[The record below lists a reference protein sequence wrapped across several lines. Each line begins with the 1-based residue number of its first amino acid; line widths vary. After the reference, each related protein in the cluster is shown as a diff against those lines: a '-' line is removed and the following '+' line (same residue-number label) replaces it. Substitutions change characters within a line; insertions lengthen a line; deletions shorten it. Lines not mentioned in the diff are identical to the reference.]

1 MIRKFI
7 QKIYLALIFLL
18 LYAPIVT
25 LIVLSFN
32 QSKTRAKWGGFTLKW
47 YQELFKNEQIMS
59 AFYTTL
65 IIAFLSAAAATL
77 IGTAASIAIQGMK
90 QRWKTLYMGLTN
102 IPMMNAEIVMGVSL
116 MLLFIALRATL
127 GFGTILIAHISF
139 NIPYVILSVSPKLRQ
154 TSRHTYEA
162 ALDLGASPVKAFF
175 KVVFPDIVPGVLS
188 GFMLAFTMSLDDF
201 VITHFTKGPGID
213 TLSTKIYTEVRK
225 GIKPEIYALSTI
237 LFVTVLVLLILVN
250 YSPDGKEDGEER
262 KKAKKPSRA
271 KVILLRRVIPA
282 AICIVFIS
290 GGIYYASENKVMNS
304 EKVVVYNWG
313 EYLDPKV
320 LTMFEEETG
329 IDVVYEEFETN
340 EILYPKVS
348 SGAIAYD
355 AVCPS
360 DYMIQRMMENGLLAE
375 IDFDNIPNIKYIGE
389 EYMEQS
395 RQFDPENKYSVP
407 YCWGTV
413 GILYNKTMVDGPV
426 DSWEILWDEKYRD
439 NILMQDSVR
448 DAFGVALKY
457 LGYSLNSTDLDEL
470 TEARDLLIRQ
480 KPLVQAYVID
490 QVRDKMIG
498 NEAAIGVI
506 YSGEAIYTQ
515 KENPDLEYV
524 VPKEGSNIWIDSW
537 VIPKNAENKEN
548 AEKFINFLCRP
559 DIALMNF
566 EYITYSTPNT
576 AAREMIEDEA
586 VRNSEIAFPD
596 LSALPELETFQYL
609 GKKADEIYGE
619 LWNQVKSSSA
629 KKLRRILQNVFQ

>member
-1 MIRKFI
+1 LIRKYL
-7 QKIYLALIFLL
+7 QKIYLALIFIL

-47 YQELFKNEQIMS
+47 YKELLKNEQIMS

-65 IIAFLSAAAATL
+65 IIAFVSAAIATV
-77 IGTAASIAIQGMK
+77 IGTAATIAIQGMK
-90 QRWKTLYMGLTN
+90 QKWKTMYMGLTN

-116 MLLFIALRATL
+116 MLLFIAFHMTL
-127 GFGTILIAHISF
+127 GFGTILIAHITF
-139 NIPYVILSVSPKLRQ
+139 NIPYVILSVLPKLKQ
-154 TSRHTYEA
+154 TNRYTYED

-237 LFVTVLVLLILVN
+237 MFVTVLVLLLLIN
-250 YSPDGKEDGEER
+250 YSPKEEEETVVR
-262 KKAKKPSRA
+262 KKKVRKPSRV
-271 KVILLRRVIPA
+271 KKILIQRVVPV
-282 AICIVFIS
+282 AICIVFI
-290 GGIYYASENKVMNS
+290 GGGFYYAKENDVMNG
-304 EKVVVYNWG
+304 EKLVVYNWG
-313 EYLDPKV
+313 EYIDPEV

-329 IDVVYEEFETN
+329 IDIVYEEFETN
-340 EILYPKVS
+340 EILYPKIS

-355 AVCPS
+355 VICPS
-360 DYMIQRMMENGLLAE
+360 DYMIQRMIENDLLSE
-375 IDFDNIPNIKYIGE
+375 INFDNIPNLKNIGKQYLE
-389 EYMEQS
+389 RS

-413 GILYNKTMVDGPV
+413 GILYNKMMVDELV
-426 DSWEILWDEKYRD
+426 DSWSILWDPKYKD

-448 DAFGVALKY
+448 DAFGVTLKY
-457 LGYSLNSTDLDEL
+457 LGYSLNSIDLDEL
-470 TEARDLLIRQ
+470 TEAKNLLIEQ

-498 NEAAIGVI
+498 NEAALGVI

-515 KENPDLEYV
+515 KENPNLEYV
-524 VPKEGSNIWIDSW
+524 IPKEGSNIWIDSW
-537 VIPKNAENKEN
+537 VIPKNTEHKEN

-566 EYITYSTPNT
+566 EYITYSTPNE
-576 AAREMIEDEA
+576 AARELIEDESI
-586 VRNSEIAFPD
+586 RNSEIAFPD
-596 LSALPELETFQYL
+596 LSKYDNLETFQYL
-609 GKKADEIYGE
+609 GTEADQVYGD
-619 LWNQVKSSSA
+619 LWNKVKSS
-629 KKLRRILQNVFQ
+629 